1 MKNIRFAVEKRN
13 FHVMAYN
20 EVHPEIELYYL
31 KSGERLYFVENR
43 TYHLTAGSSIL
54 VSSNRIHKTSSIGA
68 QPHERM
74 LLQFHPDYLDELS
87 AMYPGTKFD
96 YLLSQSAVITTP
108 DHPLSGVIAKLFEET
123 ERLQKEKPFGWEDEI
138 RCNVFK
144 LLVNFHRSLSGSAAE
159 HVIQSSKHQKIYE
172 VVEYIAANMST
183 ITSLDALCNHFFISK
198 YYLCHSFKEVTGL
211 SVMAFLNMTRVL
223 RACVL
228 LRDSD
233 MPMPQIAKAVG
244 FSSVPHFT
252 DVFKRIEDVTPHEY
266 RRLKGK
272 KPLKGKNGKLDSG
285 ELAQD
290 SGEQA

>member
-1 MKNIRFAVEKRN
+1 M
-13 FHVMAYN
+13 
-20 EVHPEIELYYL
+20 
-31 KSGERLYFVENR
+31 
-43 TYHLTAGSSIL
+43 
-54 VSSNRIHKTSSIGA
+54 
-68 QPHERM
+68 
-74 LLQFHPDYLDELS
+74 
-87 AMYPGTKFD
+87 
-96 YLLSQSAVITTP
+96 QS
-108 DHPLSGVIAKLFEET
+108 LF
-123 ERLQKEKPFGWEDEI
+123 F
-138 RCNVFK
+138 
-144 LLVNFHRSLSGSAAE
+144 
-159 HVIQSSKHQKIYE
+159 
-172 VVEYIAANMST
+172 
-183 ITSLDALCNHFFISK
+183 SK

-272 KPLKGKNGKLDSG
+272 KSLKGKTGKLDSG